1 MKNRGCALELMLV
14 LAILV
19 VVFLIVRSVGLPTG
33 LADFLQLPEPT
44 PTILMQPAVI
54 DQIKPLGQLHT
65 SSYFLSTVVDTQM
78 KIGALNQVQRVL
90 LVACGKVDA
99 GVDLAKLQA
108 ADIQTLGDRVVIR
121 LPATEIFTTQL
132 FDDRQCTYVV
142 LRDEGVLLPPNLVLE
157 TAAREAAVANFKET
171 ALANGIL
178 EQARTNAEGE
188 IRRLLSLVNYR
199 DVQFVP

>member
-1 MKNRGCALELMLV
+1 MKNRGCALELILL
-14 LAILV
+14 LAILIV
-19 VVFLIVRSVGLPTG
+19 AFLIVQSVGLPTG
-33 LADFLQLPEPT
+33 LTDFLKLPQPT
-44 PTILMQPAVI
+44 PTIQMQPAVI

-108 ADIQTLGDRVVIR
+108 SDIQMLGDRVIIR
-121 LPATEIFTTQL
+121 LPATELFTSQL

-142 LRDEGVLLPPNLVLE
+142 MRDEGILLPPNLVLE

>member
-14 LAILV
+14 LAIL
-19 VVFLIVRSVGLPTG
+19 IVLFVLVQSVGLPTG
-33 LADFLQLPEPT
+33 LADFLKLPQPT

-65 SSYFLSTVVDTQM
+65 ASYFLSTVVDTQM

-108 ADIQTLGDRVVIR
+108 TDIQRLGDRVVIR
-121 LPATEIFTTQL
+121 LPAPEVFTHQV

-142 LRDEGVLLPPNLVLE
+142 MRDEGLLLPPNFVLE

-188 IRRLLSLVNYR
+188 IRRLLSLVNYK

>member
-1 MKNRGCALELMLV
+1 MKNRGCALELILV
-14 LAILV
+14 LAILIV
-19 VVFLIVRSVGLPTG
+19 LFLIVQSVGLPTG
-33 LADFLQLPEPT
+33 LSDFLKLPQPT

-108 ADIQTLGDRVVIR
+108 ADIQTLGGKVVIR
-121 LPATEIFTTQL
+121 LPQTELFTTQL
-132 FDDRQCTYVV
+132 FDDRKCTYIVM
-142 LRDEGVLLPPNLVLE
+142 RDEGILLPPNLVLE
-157 TAAREAAVANFKET
+157 TAAREAAVANFRET
-171 ALANGIL
+171 ALANNIL
-178 EQARTNAEGE
+178 DQARTNAEGE